1 MSKSTEKTIDVKMS
15 IETAGVEKEVH
26 AITSRMISERL
37 LSMASQTV
45 LDLFYDPNNP
55 YKTRHAWQLTL
66 EQQAD
71 LGYMRKVV
79 KGALTEVAL
88 DPKWEEMAK
97 KVYAAHIEGFVRE
110 AAVRKAR
117 HDANKI
123 VFANRGERHKAE
135 KQG

>member
-1 MSKSTEKTIDVKMS
+1 MS
-15 IETAGVEKEVH
+15 IETASVEKEVH

-37 LSMASQTV
+37 LNMATQTV

-55 YKTRHAWQLTL
+55 HKTRHFQQPSPEQL
-66 EQQAD
+66 AD

-79 KGALTEVAL
+79 AGTLTEVAL

-97 KVYAAHIEGFVRE
+97 TVYAAHIEGFVRE

-123 VFANRGERHKAE
+123 VFANRGERHKTE
-135 KQG
+135 R